1 MQPSKYVR
9 KGAATFPLDFNG
21 PPREYCFVLLP
32 RLTLLALSSAIE
44 PLRIAN
50 QIAQK
55 ELYRW
60 RTLTE
65 DGAPITCSNN
75 LTVMPDGALDR
86 LSREEAV
93 FICSGVEPLAT
104 LSPAVT
110 QWLRRQA
117 KFGAKVGGLC
127 TGAFTL
133 AKAGLLG
140 GKRFTLHWENQPA
153 FIESFPELMPTLNL
167 YEDDKNLMTAAGGS
181 AATDLM
187 LKIIEADHGSAFA
200 LVVSDMCLH
209 GRGHASR
216 NRQKS
221 AQSVALG
228 SRNQHLIA
236 AVQIMQENLEDIVT
250 LSEIADVVQVSR
262 RQLERIFKTYVGMT
276 PKKYYTDLRLARAY
290 ALFSETNMTVIEVA
304 MATGFGDASSLSRL
318 FRSRYGGSPRTFKKN
333 WAGSASG
340 GQTAGA

>member
-1 MQPSKYVR
+1 MQPSDFVP
-9 KGAATFPLDFNG
+9 KGAATFPVDYSG
-21 PPREYCFVLLP
+21 PPRDYCFVLLP

-75 LTVMPDGALDR
+75 VTVMPDGALDAP
-86 LSREEAV
+86 SRELSV
-93 FICSGVEPLAT
+93 FVCSGVEPLAT

-127 TGAFTL
+127 TGAFSL
-133 AKAGLLG
+133 ARAGLLG

-153 FIESFPELMPTLNL
+153 FIESFPDLMPTLNL
-167 YEDDKNLMTAAGGS
+167 YEDDRGLMTAAGGS

-216 NRQKS
+216 TPQKS

-236 AVQIMQENLEDIVT
+236 AVQIMQENLEETIS
-250 LSEIADVVQVSR
+250 LSEIADLVQVSR

-304 MATGFGDASSLSRL
+304 MATGFGDTSSLSRQ
-318 FRSRYGGSPRTFKKN
+318 FRGKYGGSPSTFKKN
-333 WAGSASG
+333 WAGQSG
-340 GQTAGA
+340 TAPAAQT

>member
-1 MQPSKYVR
+1 MQLSKFVR
-9 KGAATFPLDFNG
+9 KGAATFPVGYDG

-32 RLTLLALSSAIE
+32 GLTMLALSSAIE

-50 QIAQK
+50 QIAQR

-75 LTVMPDGALDR
+75 LTVMPDGALDT

-93 FICSGVEPLAT
+93 FVCSGVEPLAT

-117 KFGAKVGGLC
+117 KFGAKIGGLC

-133 AKAGLLG
+133 AKAGLLA

-153 FIESFPELMPTLNL
+153 FIESFPDLMPTLNL
-167 YEDDKNLMTAAGGS
+167 YEDDRDLMTAAGGS

-209 GRGHASR
+209 GRGNASR
-216 NRQKS
+216 TPQKS

-236 AVQIMQENLEDIVT
+236 AVQIMQENLEEIVT
-250 LSEIADVVQVSR
+250 LTEIAELVQVSR

-290 ALFSETNMTVIEVA
+290 ALFSETNMTVVEVA
-304 MATGFGDASSLSRL
+304 MATGFADASSLSRL
-318 FRSRYGGSPRTFKKN
+318 FRGKYGGSPSTFKKN
-333 WAGSASG
+333 WAG
-340 GQTAGA
+340 GAAEQVAQE